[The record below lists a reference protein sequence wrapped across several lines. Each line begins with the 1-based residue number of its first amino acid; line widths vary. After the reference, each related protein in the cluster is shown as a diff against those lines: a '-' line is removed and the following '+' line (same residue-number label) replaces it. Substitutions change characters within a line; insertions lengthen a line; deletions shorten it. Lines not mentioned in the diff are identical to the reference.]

1 MSLCLWYVYIDPF
14 VVSHVFNDLK
24 TTANARQ
31 TVMFCGRKGI
41 ATRPQLNLQ

>member
-1 MSLCLWYVYIDPF
+1 MFMVRIYRYLCCLTY
-14 VVSHVFNDLK
+14 
-24 TTANARQ
+24 ANARQ